1 MFSRLA
7 KCQSSQTQKT
17 LFRESL
23 PVRVGICLLALAIML
38 AFVGGCSKESSP
50 SGTGPIPDPPLE
62 VVSSTPTGGASV
74 APSSSI
80 AVTFNRAVD
89 PSTVTATS
97 FVVANATGIRTVN
110 GSVVTF
116 TPSTPFN
123 QGVQYAVTLTTEIAD
138 TQGKSLASNYDFSFS
153 VASLPT
159 ADAGATQV
167 VTQGASV
174 TLNGSGSNDPD
185 GGTLT
190 YAWTQV
196 AGPSVGNLTGVQPSF
211 AAPAEVTT
219 VIFDLVVSNG
229 VTASDPDRIVIVIAE
244 EGSKAIFVS
253 QNGNDANPGTLDL
266 PKATIQAAMTAAQ
279 STQSDL
285 YVAAGVYS
293 GSVVL
298 ADGVSMYGGF
308 TADSWER
315 DLAAVETIIQ
325 GGQYAITGAN
335 VNQLTIE
342 GFTIRSANSASNAGS
357 SVGISLH
364 NSLGIVI
371 NQNALEIG
379 NGANG
384 SNGTDAT
391 DRTGNADGGNSGAAA
406 YFALICSGAV
416 GGAGGDVSYGRDGG
430 LGGRS
435 GGANGG
441 SNGWDG
447 ENGGGNGG
455 SKGGFAANGSPG
467 SPGNPGDSGLS
478 GNAGT
483 SFGSIS
489 NGAYLAAHGLNGD
502 NGGYGWGGGGGGG
515 GGTGA
520 ACSGSGGGGGAGGL
534 YGFGGARGFGGGGS
548 IGIILSGGSEA
559 TITNNSITTGNGGN
573 GGYSGKGGVGQNG
586 GSGANG
592 GTGNA
597 NGGAGGRGG
606 NGGKGGNGGD
616 GGCGGGGP
624 VVGIVEAASSS
635 TRTNNFFTLGVA
647 GIGGA
652 RGDGRGKEG
661 ANGDR
666 AEFKKID

>member
-1 MFSRLA
+1 MNSRLT
-7 KCQSSQTQKT
+7 SRIT
-17 LFRESL
+17 LPGGAFPDSNRII
-23 PVRVGICLLALAIML
+23 PRIGTMVFVLALLLCLMS
-38 AFVGGCSKESSP
+38 GCSKDSSP

-62 VVSSTPTGGASV
+62 VVSNTPTGGASV
-74 APSSSI
+74 APSSTI
-80 AVTFNRAVD
+80 TVTFNRAVD
-89 PSTVTATS
+89 PTTVTAAS
-97 FVVANATGIRTVN
+97 FVVANATGSRAVN

-116 TPSTPFN
+116 TPSTPFS
-123 QGVQYAVTLTTEIAD
+123 QGVQYVVTLTTAITD
-138 TQGKSLASNYDFSFS
+138 THGKSLASNYDFSFN

-167 VTQGASV
+167 VSKGVSV

-196 AGPSVGNLTGVQPSF
+196 AGPSVGNLTGVQPTF
-211 AAPAEVTT
+211 TAPAEVTT

-229 VTASDPDRIVIVIAE
+229 VVASDPDRIVIVIAE
-244 EGSKAIFVS
+244 EGSKAMFVS
-253 QNGNDANPGTLDL
+253 PSGNDADPGTLEL

-308 TADSWER
+308 IADSWER
-315 DLAAVETIIQ
+315 DLATAETIIE

-335 VNQLTIE
+335 VSQLTIE
-342 GFTIRSANSASNAGS
+342 GFTIRSANSAANAGS

-371 NQNALEIG
+371 NKNALEIG

-384 SNGTDAT
+384 SNGVDAS
-391 DRTGNADGGNSGAAA
+391 DRTGSADGGNVGAAA
-406 YFALICSGAV
+406 YFALTCSGAV
-416 GGAGGDVSYGRDGG
+416 GGSGGNVNYGRDGG

-441 SNGWDG
+441 SDGWDG

-455 SKGGFAANGSPG
+455 SKGSFAGNGSPG

-478 GNAGT
+478 GDAGL

-489 NGAYLAAHGLNGD
+489 NGAYIAAHGQNGA

-515 GGTGA
+515 GGAGFS
-520 ACSGSGGGGGAGGL
+520 CSASGGGGGAGGL
-534 YGFGGARGFGGGGS
+534 YGIGGTRGLGGGGS
-548 IGIILSGGSEA
+548 IGIILSGGTEA
-559 TITNNSITTGNGGN
+559 TITNNSIATGDGGN

-592 GTGNA
+592 GSGNA

-624 VVGIVEAASSS
+624 VVGIVEAASNS